1 MHEPARALLHG
12 PLLHSHGARLG
23 LAIAAMALLFGAL
36 APGFWTLGNWMDVAE
51 GASVTAIMAVGLL
64 VVLVAG
70 GIDISF
76 AATATVAQYLAALA
90 ATRLG
95 WPPAASIALGLATGL
110 ALGACN
116 ALLIHRLRAS
126 IIITISTLNLYFALL
141 MHGTGGRSIY
151 DLPPWWSDSVV
162 LARFAGADGADP
174 VRLTLPIAVAGAA
187 ALLTALL
194 LGHSALGRRLYALGG
209 HPEAAHRMGIG
220 PGAIQAVAYGWL
232 GTMAALAGLVQAHR
246 VGESVPNALVGT
258 ELFVLAAAVL
268 GGASLFGG
276 TGSVGGV
283 LMGVLLL
290 AVLRNGLNLIGVSP
304 YFFQLLLGAVVLACA
319 AAAGL
324 QRQQRRSAALAP
336 SVSSAVPSTAPS
348 GAAP

>member
-1 MHEPARALLHG
+1 MPEHAHALLHH
-12 PLLHSHGARLG
+12 PVARLG

-95 WPPAASIALGLATGL
+95 WAPAASIALGLATGL
-110 ALGACN
+110 ALGAFN
-116 ALLIHRLRAS
+116 ALLIHRLRATS

-151 DLPPWWSDSVV
+151 DLPSWWSDSVV
-162 LARFAGADGADP
+162 LARFASADGADP
-174 VRLTLPIAVAGAA
+174 VRLTLPIAVAAAA

-194 LGHSALGRRLYALGG
+194 LGHSALGRRLYAFGG
-209 HPEAAHRMGIG
+209 NPEAAHRMGIG
-220 PGAIQAVAYGWL
+220 LGAIQGVAYGWL
-232 GTMAALAGLVQAHR
+232 GMMAAIAGLVQAHR
-246 VGESVPNALVGT
+246 VGAVSYTHLTLPTICSV
-258 ELFVLAAAVL
+258 
-268 GGASLFGG
+268 
-276 TGSVGGV
+276 
-283 LMGVLLL
+283 
-290 AVLRNGLNLIGVSP
+290 
-304 YFFQLLLGAVVLACA
+304 
-319 AAAGL
+319 
-324 QRQQRRSAALAP
+324 
-336 SVSSAVPSTAPS
+336 
-348 GAAP
+348 

>member
-1 MHEPARALLHG
+1 MPEHAHALLHH
-12 PLLHSHGARLG
+12 PVARLG

-95 WPPAASIALGLATGL
+95 WAPAASIALGLATGL
-110 ALGACN
+110 ALGAFN
-116 ALLIHRLRAS
+116 ALLIHRLRATS

-151 DLPPWWSDSVV
+151 DLPSWWSDSVV
-162 LARFAGADGADP
+162 LARFASADGADP
-174 VRLTLPIAVAGAA
+174 VRLTLPIAVAAAA

-194 LGHSALGRRLYALGG
+194 LGHSALGRRLYAFGG
-209 HPEAAHRMGIG
+209 NPEAAHRMGIC
-220 PGAIQAVAYGWL
+220 
-232 GTMAALAGLVQAHR
+232 
-246 VGESVPNALVGT
+246 
-258 ELFVLAAAVL
+258 
-268 GGASLFGG
+268 
-276 TGSVGGV
+276 
-283 LMGVLLL
+283 LLYT
-290 AVLRNGLNLIGVSP
+290 SP
-304 YFFQLLLGAVVLACA
+304 SP
-319 AAAGL
+319 
-324 QRQQRRSAALAP
+324 RD
-336 SVSSAVPSTAPS
+336 
-348 GAAP
+348 

>member
-1 MHEPARALLHG
+1 
-12 PLLHSHGARLG
+12 
-23 LAIAAMALLFGAL
+23 
-36 APGFWTLGNWMDVAE
+36 
-51 GASVTAIMAVGLL
+51 
-64 VVLVAG
+64 
-70 GIDISF
+70 
-76 AATATVAQYLAALA
+76 
-90 ATRLG
+90 
-95 WPPAASIALGLATGL
+95 
-110 ALGACN
+110 
-116 ALLIHRLRAS
+116 
-126 IIITISTLNLYFALL
+126 
-141 MHGTGGRSIY
+141 
-151 DLPPWWSDSVV
+151 
-162 LARFAGADGADP
+162 

-258 ELFVLAAAVL
+258 ELFVLAAAV
-268 GGASLFGG
+268 FGG

>member
-1 MHEPARALLHG
+1 MPEHAHALLHH
-12 PLLHSHGARLG
+12 PVARLG

-95 WPPAASIALGLATGL
+95 WTPAASIALGLATGL
-110 ALGACN
+110 ALGAFN
-116 ALLIHRLRAS
+116 ALLIHRLRATS

-151 DLPPWWSDSVV
+151 DLPSWWSDSVV

-174 VRLTLPIAVAGAA
+174 VRLTLPIAVAGTA

-194 LGHSALGRRLYALGG
+194 LGRSALGRRLYAFGG
-209 HPEAAHRMGIG
+209 NPEAAHRMGIG
-220 PGAIQAVAYGWL
+220 LGAIQGVAYGWL
-232 GTMAALAGLVQAHR
+232 GMMAAIAGLVQAHR
-246 VGESVPNALVGT
+246 RAPVTLASGEVVDYGMVGDIDAIDSTVITRL
-258 ELFVLAAAVL
+258 L
-268 GGASLFGG
+268 
-276 TGSVGGV
+276 
-283 LMGVLLL
+283 GVLL
-290 AVLRNGLNLIGVSP
+290 
-304 YFFQLLLGAVVLACA
+304 
-319 AAAGL
+319 
-324 QRQQRRSAALAP
+324 AALAVQFVMDGLQ
-336 SVSSAVPSTAPS
+336 VSLR
-348 GAAP
+348 

>member
-1 MHEPARALLHG
+1 MAEPARALLHG
-12 PLLHSHGARLG
+12 PVTRLG
-23 LAIAAMALLFGAL
+23 LAIAAMALLFGAT
-36 APGFWTLGNWMDVAE
+36 APGFWTLGNWVDVAE
-51 GASVTAIMAVGLL
+51 GASVTAIMALGLL

-76 AATATVAQYLAALA
+76 AATATVAQYLAAHA
-90 ATRLG
+90 AARLG

-110 ALGACN
+110 ALGGFN
-116 ALLIHRLRAS
+116 ALLVHRLRAGS

-141 MHGTGGRSIY
+141 MHATGGRSIY
-151 DLPPWWSDSVV
+151 DLPAWWSDSVA

-174 VRLTLPIAVAGAA
+174 VRLTLPIAVAAAA

-194 LGHSALGRRLYALGG
+194 LGHSALGRRLYAFGG
-209 HPEAAHRMGIG
+209 NPEAAHRMGMG
-220 PGAIQAVAYGWL
+220 LGSLQAVAYGWL
-232 GTMAALAGLVQAHR
+232 GLMAALAGLVQAHR
-246 VGESVPNALVGT
+246 VGESVPNALLGT

-283 LMGVLLL
+283 LLGVLLL
-290 AVLRNGLNLIGVSP
+290 ALLRNGLNLMGVSP
-304 YFFQLLLGAVVLACA
+304 YLFQVLLGAVVLACA
-319 AAAGL
+319 AATGR
-324 QRQQRRSAALAP
+324 QRPQRRRATIAPAVPAAP
-336 SVSSAVPSTAPS
+336 SATAS